1 MKHGAK
7 IVDGNVVS
15 LLTGEILCQLE
26 DSLKEK
32 IKYNNKLDYCV
43 SKYHPQTE
51 AEIMY
56 LSKQFDISIDDLK
69 ERTSDCESSVINYYK
84 NLVEEL
90 IVDGKLKEGME
101 EQGIRIF
108 KGENEFLFIDY
119 DRNIVLS
126 NERLGIDFDE
136 LEVNMDTSYV
146 YSKRYS
152 DDDLNDNESLSI
164 SEELIELVDSVT
176 SFVHIDQSSTGGEKP
191 KKKRRKK

>member
-1 MKHGAK
+1 
-7 IVDGNVVS
+7 
-15 LLTGEILCQLE
+15 
-26 DSLKEK
+26 
-32 IKYNNKLDYCV
+32 
-43 SKYHPQTE
+43 
-51 AEIMY
+51 MY